1 MRNVHSTGSA
11 HVTHKVILQL
21 GLSDLLGSLCFF
33 FFSGAEQLSQ
43 TILSVCLFLYKVLSL
58 WRERTEFY

>member
-33 FFSGAEQLSQ
+33 FFFWGRTAISDN
-43 TILSVCLFLYKVLSL
+43 TFSVSVSL
-58 WRERTEFY
+58 